1 MAVFYRKYQDKRN
14 GSSSFGKWYGRS
26 VMLNVVSTK
35 ELAEEIAHATTVTY
49 ADVVAVLAETSQ
61 ALKRHLQNS
70 HKVELD
76 GIGSF
81 KVGLSTSGANTSA
94 EFGAQNVKGF
104 RINYSPE
111 VHFVGNGQVS
121 EKNHRKGTFVKDLLY
136 GVTAK
141 EAPKNALSHVA
152 SPRALRSRVSAEG
165 ACPSIT
171 LHHYLLINDLYEN
184 IKANVEKHHSG
195 GPQHP
200 VGRGHHPWTEQLYVS
215 TPRRNG
221 AIVLLGQ

>member
-1 MAVFYRKYQDKRN
+1 MIPPVARELTDITTQTQNNHFINLKTKKSIMAVFYRKYQDKRN

-141 EAPKNALSHVA
+141 EAPKNAVDV
-152 SPRALRSRVSAEG
+152 SPAE
-165 ACPSIT
+165 SD
-171 LHHYLLINDLYEN
+171 N
-184 IKANVEKHHSG
+184 
-195 GPQHP
+195 Q
-200 VGRGHHPWTEQLYVS
+200 
-215 TPRRNG
+215 
-221 AIVLLGQ
+221 